1 MKSKNGHFKSLRKS
15 LLAVLCISLLV
26 VFIPAALAAEGTGGS
41 GISVA
46 TSGAVSRPLA
56 NLHATSIT
64 ANSITM
70 AWNAYYGAAF
80 YRFYCNHNY
89 EDDVWSGTSYTMTGL
104 SPDTVYNFIVF
115 AAFTGYPP
123 VGDVPSD
130 YVDVR
135 TSKIPLTAPQNL
147 RSTAT
152 TANSITMAWNSVS
165 GASYYRFYK
174 AGAYVGNVN
183 GTSYTCT
190 GLSPDTVYGFKVAA
204 VNSAATVGPY
214 CANVNV
220 RTQKGPLAAPGN
232 LHSTSTAAT
241 SIAIA
246 WNSVTG
252 ASYYRVYQN
261 GSFVKKVTGA
271 SYTSVGLD
279 PCTVY
284 GFKVAAVSSEGT
296 LGAYTG
302 NVYIKTQKL
311 PAPPS
316 LRAATVTADSIK
328 MFWNTVSGASYYRF
342 YLNGNF
348 VGKTANAY
356 YTCTSL
362 TSNTLYG
369 FKVVAVDKNGTL
381 GAYSGNVNV
390 RTK

>member
-1 MKSKNGHFKSLRKS
+1 MKSKNGKTKLLRKG
-15 LLAVLCISLLV
+15 LLATLCATLLV
-26 VFIPAALAAEGTGGS
+26 LLIPASLAAEGTRS
-41 GISVA
+41 SDMSVA
-46 TSGAVSRPLA
+46 SNSAVTRPLA

-80 YRFYCNHNY
+80 YRFYFNNHY
-89 EDDVWSGTSYTMTGL
+89 EDDVWDATSYTMTGL
-104 SPDTVYNFIVF
+104 SPDTVYKFQVN
-115 AAFTGYPP
+115 AAFNGYPP
-123 VGDVPSD
+123 IGDVPSD
-130 YVDVR
+130 EVYVR

-147 RSTAT
+147 RSTAV
-152 TANSITMAWNSVS
+152 TADSVTMAWNSVS

-174 AGAYVGNVN
+174 AGAYVGNVS

-204 VNSAATVGPY
+204 VDSSDTIGPY
-214 CANVNV
+214 SSNVNV

-232 LHSTSTAAT
+232 LHSTSTSAT
-241 SIAIA
+241 SITIA
-246 WNSVTG
+246 WNSVSG

-261 GSFVKKVTGA
+261 GSYIKKVTGT
-271 SYTSVGLD
+271 SYTSSSLD
-279 PCTVY
+279 PSTVY
-284 GFKVAAVSSEGT
+284 GFKVAAVNSSGS

-316 LRAATVTADSIK
+316 LRSATVTANSIK

-342 YLNGNF
+342 YMNGSF
-348 VGKTANAY
+348 VGKTTNAY
-356 YTCTSL
+356 YTCSNL
-362 TSNTLYG
+362 TSKTVYC

-381 GAYSGNVNV
+381 GSYSNNVNV